1 MVLCV
6 VSGGSTMAPAAL
18 ARHGKAEVCHAK
30 QRPASGRAMVLCVVS
45 GGSTTAPQPWLGMA
59 KPRFAMPSSARHPAG
74 RWCCVWSQAVQPWP
88 PQPWLG
94 MAKPRFTAPGSREP
108 VGGMLVAGG
117 LCRCGLL
124 RHGSS
129 PGAGKAPRT
138 PARASNRL
146 PRLPACGPVR
156 GCPSPRAGLWER
168 AKAWM
173 PQRSGHAESRGREG
187 RGERPARGR
196 GQPRTVACDSDR
208 VRLRPSETIRENSP

>member
-1 MVLCV
+1 
-6 VSGGSTMAPAAL
+6 MANPRFAMPSS
-18 ARHGKAEVCHAK
+18 ARH
-30 QRPASGRAMVLCVVS
+30 PAGRWCCVWSQAVQPWP
-45 GGSTTAPQPWLGMA
+45 PQPWLGMA
-59 KPRFAMPSSARHPAG
+59 NPRFAMPSSARHPAG